1 MTNEYKPRPISTDD
15 VELPQ
20 ELIDV
25 SERIA
30 QNVHDV
36 WAAGRIADGW
46 HYGPK
51 RDDLQKTHPCLIPY
65 SELPEDEK
73 EYDRRTSEAT
83 IRLILK
89 LGFKITH
96 PEP

>member
-1 MTNEYKPRPISTDD
+1 MTKEYTPTPISTDD

-20 ELIDV
+20 ELIAL

-46 HYGPK
+46 RYGPQ
-51 RDDLQKTHPCLIPY
+51 RDDLKKTHPCLIPY
-65 SELPEDEK
+65 TELSEDEK
-73 EYDRRTSEAT
+73 EYDRRTSEET

-89 LGFKITH
+89 MGFKITH
-96 PEP
+96 P

>member
-1 MTNEYKPRPISTDD
+1 MTKEYTPTPISTDD

-20 ELIDV
+20 ELIDL

-46 HYGPK
+46 CYGPQ
-51 RDDLQKTHPCLIPY
+51 RDDLKKTHPCLIPY
-65 SELPEDEK
+65 TELSEDEK
-73 EYDRRTSEAT
+73 EYDRRTSEET

-89 LGFKITH
+89 MGFKITH
-96 PEP
+96 P

>member
-1 MTNEYKPRPISTDD
+1 MTKEYTPTPISTDD

-20 ELIDV
+20 ELIAL

-46 HYGPK
+46 RYGPQ
-51 RDDLQKTHPCLIPY
+51 RDDLKKTHPCLQFCP
-65 SELPEDEK
+65 S
-73 EYDRRTSEAT
+73 
-83 IRLILK
+83 LIL
-89 LGFKITH
+89 
-96 PEP
+96 PPR

>member
-1 MTNEYKPRPISTDD
+1 MTKEYTPTPISTDD

-20 ELIDV
+20 ELIDL

-46 HYGPK
+46 RYGPQ
-51 RDDLQKTHPCLIPY
+51 RDDLKKTHPCLIPY
-65 SELPEDEK
+65 TELSEDEK
-73 EYDRRTSEAT
+73 EYDRRTSEET

-89 LGFKITH
+89 MGFKITH
-96 PEP
+96 P